1 MRPTSI
7 VSTIATTIDD
17 YAIIARGAGGDRRVA
32 VAARSRLATG
42 RFDTAVSTAFATAV
56 ATAIDGSALEGIVGG
71 AIADRTAGA
80 AGSGATCIAAISGVT
95 VITAR
100 AAGMSFGTTIVV
112 ATGTSV

>member
-7 VSTIATTIDD
+7 VSTIAATIDD

-42 RFDTAVSTAFATAV
+42 RFDTAVATAV

-80 AGSGATCIAAISGVT
+80 TGSGATCIAAISGVT
-95 VITAR
+95 AITAR
-100 AAGMSFGTTIVV
+100 AAGMSFGATIVV